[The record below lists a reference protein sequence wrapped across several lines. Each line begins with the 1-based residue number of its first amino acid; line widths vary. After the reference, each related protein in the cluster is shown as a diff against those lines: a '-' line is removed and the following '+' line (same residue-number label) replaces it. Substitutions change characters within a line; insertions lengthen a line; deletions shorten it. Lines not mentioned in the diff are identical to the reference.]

1 MIETVFI
8 NNDGKIVEVSVKT
21 PYEISYKIQR
31 LVDDSN
37 FPLHESE
44 EDATRAGSSYDRISR
59 SDMNEW
65 ADARKELIK
74 HADSNQSLWILI
86 SFFDSLAEKVGMQN
100 YK

>member
-1 MIETVFI
+1 MIEAVFI
-8 NNDGKIVEVSVKT
+8 NNDGKIVEVSVRNI
-21 PYEISYKIQR
+21 YDISNKIQR
-31 LVDDSN
+31 LVNDNN

-44 EDATRAGSSYDRISR
+44 EEATRAGSSYDRISR

-65 ADARKELIK
+65 TDARKELIK
-74 HADSNQSLWILI
+74 QADSNQSLWILI